1 MTQAQIQLQNALT
14 TTFLANLAFLSE
26 YDKEL
31 YLKVDTLSNMIADGT
46 YKQRYELEF
55 ITEDGE
61 FDLYD
66 IVNDKYLYDR
76 KPKKKYDE
84 LSRKVQFDE
93 KNAIFDLPRQYLYK
107 FQEKIDRKDRFDFE
121 GINEFQALTFND
133 SWEYANITGDF
144 LTNRKKRLKNIDK
157 FIFIGTLVGRHIP
170 RIANRV
176 DARIY
181 LVLEKNLEIFRL
193 SLFTVD
199 YTILAK
205 NSGVIFSIMDDV
217 LKTQEKIAK
226 FINLESFSNYLLK
239 ISTTN
244 INIDEYIDNI
254 LKFIHLLDPVGYDY
268 NRMLY
273 CNANRNT
280 KYVKDGYKILLFNK
294 IKESFDLFDKIPI
307 LYLAAGPSLDE
318 NIEWIKANQ
327 SRFFIVT
334 IGAAYKKLLANDIK
348 IDMITTLD
356 ESNILENAQFDD
368 ENVSKISQNTIIL
381 ASSITNEKVLK
392 KFNKENLFLYET
404 FFHLHENNIHFAGF
418 SVGEITLDILCQFNA
433 KEIYLI
439 GLDLALNQE
448 TGDTHSKDSSSATL
462 QLNLEEEQNRDT
474 FNSLTSLIKVK
485 GNFKDEVFTNPFF
498 FASINF
504 IKKRLLEKD
513 DKLKIY
519 NVSSHGAYFE
529 NTVSKKVDEL
539 EVEKKKNIENID
551 ILPILVKYSTKKLSL
566 SSKDI
571 IKKEVEFLEKDLI
584 DILDKIS
591 KKEHETFENLY
602 LDIQNVYNVF
612 AGKEDSNFF
621 QILSN
626 YFLMII
632 PYLSYHFN
640 DINVKNEEKK
650 VKKIKDIFV
659 KQMKNMLD
667 DYTLCLKRVL

>member
-46 YKQRYELEF
+46 YKQKYELEF

-66 IVNDKYLYDR
+66 VVNDKYLYNK

-107 FQEKIDRKDRFDFE
+107 FQEKIDRKGIFDFE

-133 SWEYANITGDF
+133 AWEYANITGDF
-144 LTNRKKRLKNIDK
+144 LTNRKKRLKKIDK
-157 FIFIGTLVGRHIP
+157 FIFIGTLIGRHIP

-176 DARIY
+176 DARTY

-205 NSGVIFSIMDDV
+205 NNGVIFSIMDDAV
-217 LKTQEKIAK
+217 KTQEKIAK
-226 FINLESFSNYLLK
+226 FIDLESFHNYLLK

-244 INIDEYIDNI
+244 INVDEYIDNI
-254 LKFIHLLDPVGYDY
+254 LKYIHLLDPVGYDY

-294 IKESFDLFDKIPI
+294 IKENFNLVDNIPI
-307 LYLAAGPSLDE
+307 LYIAAGPSLDE
-318 NIEWIKANQ
+318 NISWIKANQ
-327 SRFFIVT
+327 NRFFIVT

-356 ESNILENAQFDD
+356 ESDILENVQFDD
-368 ENVSKISQNTIIL
+368 ENVAKIDKNTIIL

-392 KFNKENLFLYET
+392 KFNSKNLFLYET
-404 FFHLHENNIHFAGF
+404 FFHLHENNIHFSGF
-418 SVGEITLDILCQFNA
+418 SVGEITLYILCQLNA

-448 TGDTHSKDSSSATL
+448 TGETHSKDSSSATL

-485 GNFKDEVFTNPFF
+485 GNLKDEVFTNPNF
-498 FASINF
+498 FASINS
-504 IKKRLLEKD
+504 IKNVLKKD
-513 DKLKIY
+513 ANLKIY
-519 NVSSHGAYFE
+519 NLSSNGAYFE
-529 NTVSKKVDEL
+529 NTIPKKVDEL
-539 EVEKKKNIENID
+539 EVDKKKNIENID
-551 ILPILVKYSTKKLSL
+551 ILSGLLKCSTKKLSV

-571 IKKEVEFLEKDLI
+571 IKKEEEFLQKNLI
-584 DILDKIS
+584 DILDNIS
-591 KKEHETFENLY
+591 KKEYKIFQDLY
-602 LDIQNVYNVF
+602 SDVQALYHAF
-612 AGKEDSNFF
+612 TGKESSNFF
-621 QILSN
+621 QILNN
-626 YFLMII
+626 YFSIVI
-632 PYLSYHFN
+632 PYLLYHFN
-640 DINVKNEEKK
+640 DINVKNEAKK

-659 KQMKNMLD
+659 KQMKNMLN

>member
-46 YKQRYELEF
+46 YKQKYELEF

-66 IVNDKYLYDR
+66 VVNDKYLYDR

-205 NSGVIFSIMDDV
+205 NNGVIFSIMDDV

-226 FINLESFSNYLLK
+226 FINLENFHNYLLK

-244 INIDEYIDNI
+244 INVDEYIDNI
-254 LKFIHLLDPVGYDY
+254 LKYIHLLDPVGYDY
-268 NRMLY
+268 NRRLY
-273 CNANRNT
+273 SSVNRST
-280 KYVKDGYKILLFNK
+280 KYVKSEYKFLLFNK
-294 IKESFDLFDKIPI
+294 IKESFNLFDNIPV

-318 NIEWIKANQ
+318 NISWIKANQ
-327 SRFFIVT
+327 SKFFIVT

-356 ESNILENAQFDD
+356 ESNILENVQFDD

-404 FFHLHENNIHFAGF
+404 FFHLHKDSVYFDGF
-418 SVGEITLDILCQFNA
+418 SVGEVTLDILCQFNA

-448 TGDTHSKDSSSATL
+448 TGETHSKGSSSATL
-462 QLNLEEEQNRDT
+462 QLNLDEEQDRAT
-474 FNSLTSLIKVK
+474 FDVQKSLIKVK
-485 GNFKDEVFTNPFF
+485 GNLKDEVLTNPYF

-504 IKKRLLEKD
+504 IKKMLKKYD
-513 DKLKIY
+513 SLKIY
-519 NVSSHGAYFE
+519 NLSSHGAYFE
-529 NTVSKKVDEL
+529 NTIPKKANEIEVD
-539 EVEKKKNIENID
+539 KKKIIENID
-551 ILPILVKYSTKKLSL
+551 ILHILLKYSRKKLSL

-571 IKKEVEFLEKDLI
+571 IKKEEEFLQKDWM
-584 DILDKIS
+584 DILDNIS
-591 KKEHETFENLY
+591 KKEYKTFQSLY
-602 LDIQNVYNVF
+602 LDIQALYYAF
-612 AGKEDSNFF
+612 IEQEGFNFF

-626 YFLMII
+626 YFSMII

-640 DINVKNEEKK
+640 DINVKNEAKK
-650 VKKIKDIFV
+650 VEKIKDTFV
-659 KQMKNMLD
+659 KQMKNIID
-667 DYTLCLKRVL
+667 DYTFCLKRVL

>member
-66 IVNDKYLYDR
+66 IVNDKYLYNK

-144 LTNRKKRLKNIDK
+144 LINRKKRLKKIDK

-170 RIANRV
+170 RIAERIN
-176 DARIY
+176 ARIY

-226 FINLESFSNYLLK
+226 FINLENFHNYLLK

-244 INIDEYIDNI
+244 INVDEYIDNI

-268 NRMLY
+268 NRRLY
-273 CNANRNT
+273 SNVNRNT
-280 KYVKDGYKILLFNK
+280 KYVKDGYKILIFNK
-294 IKESFDLFDKIPI
+294 IKESFNLFDDIPV

-318 NIEWIKANQ
+318 NIEWIKENQ
-327 SRFFIVT
+327 NRFFIVT

-356 ESNILENAQFDD
+356 ESNILENVQFDD
-368 ENVSKISQNTIIL
+368 ENVSKIDKNTIIL
-381 ASSITNEKVLK
+381 ASTITNEKVLK
-392 KFNKENLFLYET
+392 KFNNKNLFLYET
-404 FFHLHENNIHFAGF
+404 FFHLHEDNIHFAGF
-418 SVGEITLDILCQFNA
+418 SVGEITLDVLCQFNI

-462 QLNLEEEQNRDT
+462 QLNLDEKQDRST
-474 FNSLTSLIKVK
+474 FDVQKSLIKVK
-485 GNFKDEVFTNPFF
+485 GNLKDEVLTNPFF

-513 DKLKIY
+513 DDLKIY
-519 NVSSHGAYFE
+519 NLSSHGAYFE
-529 NTVSKKVDEL
+529 NTIPKKVDEI
-539 EVEKKKNIENID
+539 EVNKKKIIKNID
-551 ILPILVKYSTKKLSL
+551 ILSDLLKYSTKKLSL
-566 SSKDI
+566 SSRDM
-571 IKKEVEFLEKDLI
+571 IKKELEFLQKDWM
-584 DILDKIS
+584 DILDNIY
-591 KKEHETFENLY
+591 KKEYKTFENLY
-602 LDIQNVYNVF
+602 LDIQNLYNAF
-612 AGKEDSNFF
+612 IGKESSNFF

-626 YFLMII
+626 YFSMIV
-632 PYLSYHFN
+632 PYLLYHFN
-640 DINVKNEEKK
+640 DINVKNEAKK
-650 VKKIKDIFV
+650 VEKIKDIFV
-659 KQMKNMLD
+659 KQMKNILD
-667 DYTLCLKRVL
+667 DYTFCLKRVL